1 MTAVAIVCLSLLLV
15 SALLALLHAYRNKAL
30 VERSIAVDT
39 IVAFIVCGL
48 LVSAAWER
56 DSLQVDLALLI
67 GVLGFMGTVT
77 VARFIE
83 RRGS

>member
-1 MTAVAIVCLSLLLV
+1 MTVVAIICLAMLLA
-15 SALLALLHAYRNKAL
+15 SAALALLYAVRNRAL

-48 LVSAAWER
+48 LVNAAWGR
-56 DSLQVDLALLI
+56 DSLSIDLALLI
-67 GVLGFMGTVT
+67 GLLGFMGTVT

>member
-1 MTAVAIVCLSLLLV
+1 VTAVASVCFGLLLASV
-15 SALLALLHAYRNKAL
+15 ALALLRAARGGTL

-56 DSLQVDLALLI
+56 DGLDIDLALLI

-77 VARFIE
+77 VARFVE

>member
-1 MTAVAIVCLSLLLV
+1 MTVVAIVCLVMVVLA
-15 SALLALLHAYRNKAL
+15 SALALLYAVRNRAL

-48 LVSAAWER
+48 MVTAAWAG
-56 DSLQVDLALLI
+56 DSLVVDLALLV

>member
-1 MTAVAIVCLSLLLV
+1 VTAIAIICLTMLFA
-15 SALLALLHAYRNKAL
+15 SAALALLYAVRNRAL

-48 LVSAAWER
+48 LVAAAWAG
-56 DSLQVDLALLI
+56 DGLVVDLALLI
-67 GVLGFMGTVT
+67 GLLGFMGTVT

>member
-1 MTAVAIVCLSLLLV
+1 MTAVATVCLAMLAAS
-15 SALLALLHAYRNKAL
+15 SALTLLFAVRHKAL

-48 LVSAAWER
+48 LVSAAWGQ
-56 DSLQVDLALLI
+56 DSLTVDLALLI
-67 GVLGFMGTVT
+67 GLLGFMGTVT

>member
-1 MTAVAIVCLSLLLV
+1 VTVVATVC
-15 SALLALLHAYRNKAL
+15 LALLLASAGLTLLYAFRNKAL

-56 DSLQVDLALLI
+56 DGLDIDLALLI

>member
-1 MTAVAIVCLSLLLV
+1 MTVVAFVCLAMLCA
-15 SALLALLHAYRNKAL
+15 SALLALLYALRNRAL

-48 LVSAAWER
+48 MVTAAWAGE
-56 DSLQVDLALLI
+56 SLAVDLALLI
-67 GVLGFMGTVT
+67 GLLGFMGTVT

>member
-1 MTAVAIVCLSLLLV
+1 MIVVAAVCLSLLL
-15 SALLALLHAYRNKAL
+15 AAGALALLSAVRNRAL

-39 IVAFIVCGL
+39 IAAFIVCGL
-48 LVSAAWER
+48 LVTAAWGR
-56 DSLQVDLALLI
+56 DSLAVDLALLI
-67 GVLGFMGTVT
+67 GLLGFIGTVT

>member
-1 MTAVAIVCLSLLLV
+1 MTVVATVC
-15 SALLALLHAYRNKAL
+15 LALLLASAGLTLLYAFRNKAL

-56 DSLQVDLALLI
+56 DGLDIDLALLI

>member
-1 MTAVAIVCLSLLLV
+1 MTVVVFVCLALLCA
-15 SALLALLHAYRNKAL
+15 SALLALLYAARNRDL

-48 LVSAAWER
+48 IVGAAWAG
-56 DSLQVDLALLI
+56 DSVAIDLALLI
-67 GVLGFMGTVT
+67 GLLGFMGAVT

>member
-1 MTAVAIVCLSLLLV
+1 MTVVATICLGLLLA
-15 SALLALLHAYRNKAL
+15 STALALLHAFRRRTL

-48 LVSAAWER
+48 MVSAAWER
-56 DSLQVDLALLI
+56 GGLDVDLALLI
-67 GVLGFMGTVT
+67 GVLGFLGTVT

>member
-1 MTAVAIVCLSLLLV
+1 MTVVATICLAMLLA
-15 SALLALLHAYRNKAL
+15 SAALALLYAVRNKAL

-48 LVSAAWER
+48 LVSAAWGE
-56 DSLQVDLALLI
+56 DSLSVDLALLI
-67 GVLGFMGTVT
+67 GLLGFMGTVT

>member
-1 MTAVAIVCLSLLLV
+1 MTAVATICLAMLCA
-15 SALLALLHAYRNKAL
+15 SAALALLYAFRNRAL

-39 IVAFIVCGL
+39 IVAFTVCGL
-48 LVSAAWER
+48 MVAAAWSR
-56 DSLQVDLALLI
+56 DSIAVDLALLI

>member
-1 MTAVAIVCLSLLLV
+1 MSLVLIVCLAMLCASTVLTLV
-15 SALLALLHAYRNKAL
+15 YGMRNRALA
-30 VERSIAVDT
+30 ERSIAVDT
-39 IVAFIVCGL
+39 IVAFIVSGL
-48 LVSAAWER
+48 AVTAAWEH
-56 DSLQVDLALLI
+56 DGLAVDLALLI